1 MVNLQQQHGKG
12 AFRKHKLEI
21 LTKTQLSPPSP
32 LCVCVLSAIRQD
44 HVTLW
49 QNNSDIT
56 NKLLVKP
63 KLKFISNLAAVEV
76 EVVLKT

>member
-1 MVNLQQQHGKG
+1 MVNLQQQHGKE
-12 AFRKHKLEI
+12 AFRKHKHGI
-21 LTKTQLSPPSP
+21 FTKPRLPPT

>member
-12 AFRKHKLEI
+12 AFRKHKHGI
-21 LTKTQLSPPSP
+21 FTKPRLPPT
-32 LCVCVLSAIRQD
+32 LCVCLLSAIRQD

-49 QNNSDIT
+49 LTNSDIT
-56 NKLLVKP
+56 HKLLVKP
-63 KLKFISNLAAVEV
+63 KVKFIPNLTVVEV